1 MDIHK
6 PSGSP
11 RWVTPGWFVSARG
24 ISLVAILAVGLILFT
39 LNRNP
44 SAVIPPSPTPNMVAQ
59 VAPPT
64 VAFSTDRVLNI
75 SDISLVDVPS
85 LIRALREAT
94 RFASGGQEPTDF
106 TEQDRALWYQ
116 RNPCR
121 SREQMEPLYTLR
133 KFVNDVELNLKWK
146 QVFKEYEKLHRAC
159 TQNIGLAGTTVE
171 DYFLNKST
179 NNGCR
184 FLVAGIALD
193 AGLGNKILSMVSS
206 LLYAILTQR
215 VFLVPAETLVP
226 KIMCEPFEGSSWLFD
241 PAKKFTPEYEA
252 SKVKFWSPAA
262 QFYTE
267 VDDAIAQGDHSNSSL
282 SGTPEPWLLLS
293 FPSFSCT
300 VRLVC
305 CGMIDGP

>member
-6 PSGSP
+6 PSGLP
-11 RWVTPGWFVSARG
+11 RWTTPGWFVSARG

-39 LNRNP
+39 LNRNT
-44 SAVIPPSPTPNMVAQ
+44 STVIPTPNIVAQ

-64 VAFSTDRVLNI
+64 SAFSTDRVLNT

-85 LIRALREAT
+85 LIKALREAT

-116 RNPCR
+116 SNPCR
-121 SREQMEPLYTLR
+121 SREQMEPLYKLR
-133 KFVNDVELNLKWK
+133 KFVKDVELNLKWK

-159 TQNIGLAGTTVE
+159 TQNIGLANTTVE
-171 DYFLNKST
+171 DYFLNKS
-179 NNGCR
+179 NKSGCR

-215 VFLVPAETLVP
+215 VFLVPAESLVP
-226 KIMCEPFEGSSWLFD
+226 GIMCEPFEGSSWLFD

-252 SKVKFWSPAA
+252 SKVKFWSPAS
-262 QFYTE
+262 QFYAE
-267 VDDAIAQGDHSNSSL
+267 VDDAKARGDHSTLL
-282 SGTPEPWLLLS
+282 SRTLNPKPEPSQALLS
-293 FPSFSCT
+293 
-300 VRLVC
+300 
-305 CGMIDGP
+305 DAY